1 MKSYVRYTLA
11 FALLAAAPVAAQGGR
26 ADSTRAPRWERG
38 AGRGESRPAMERL
51 VALRQELQLTDAQ
64 VTRLQE
70 IGRRLEE
77 RNAPFRAQLAAQREQ
92 YKAERRAQMEKLTPE
107 QRRDTLRM
115 LRERG
120 GRREIPQAM
129 RAPMERMR
137 ENLQAAMQEA
147 QAVLTPQQKERAR
160 QLMAEARQ
168 ARGDRMSAGEGRHRR
183 GGQGRGGQPG
193 AGAPRP

>member
-11 FALLAAAPVAAQGGR
+11 FALLAAAPVAAQQSGR
-26 ADSTRAPRWERG
+26 ADTTRGARWERG
-38 AGRGESRPAMERL
+38 QGREAKPAMERL

-64 VTRLQE
+64 VARLQE

-77 RNAPFRAQLAAQREQ
+77 RNAPFRAQLETQRER

-115 LRERG
+115 LRERR
-120 GRREIPQAM
+120 GRKQLPQAM

-137 ENLQAAMQEA
+137 ENLQAAMREA
-147 QAVLTPQQKERAR
+147 QTVLTPQQKERAR

-168 ARGDRMSAGEGRHRR
+168 ARGDRMGAEGRHRR
-183 GGQGRGGQPG
+183 GGQRRD
-193 AGAPRP
+193 GAPRP